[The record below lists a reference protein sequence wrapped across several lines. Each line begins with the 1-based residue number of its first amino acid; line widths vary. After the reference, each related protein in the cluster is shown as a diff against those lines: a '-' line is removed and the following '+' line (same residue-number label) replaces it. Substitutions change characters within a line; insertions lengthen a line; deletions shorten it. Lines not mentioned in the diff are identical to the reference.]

1 MPPAG
6 AAWWRSQGEKA
17 RSSRSCSVPSGGGP
31 VGFVAVWPRSQG
43 PGAGSLWLPSYSESW
58 SSLAF
63 CRIWQMS
70 LMG

>member
-17 RSSRSCSVPSGGGP
+17 R
-31 VGFVAVWPRSQG
+31 VADPAAFPRPAVLLASWLMAQKPG

-63 CRIWQMS
+63 CRIWQTS